1 VYIVYFIWNAARSV
15 GLAGAAVE
23 KLEVIRGMIDMCVV
37 QNGTCAVLRAPL
49 ELPYGNLTILDL
61 VTFFQVIDPLYE
73 KCMRGHLSPKI
84 NVGLKKRKRKRK
96 NCNFL
101 IKF

>member
-1 VYIVYFIWNAARSV
+1 MYIVYFIWNAARSV
-15 GLAGAAVE
+15 GLAAVE

-61 VTFFQVIDPLYE
+61 VIFFS
-73 KCMRGHLSPKI
+73 GHRPF
-84 NVGLKKRKRKRK
+84 V
-96 NCNFL
+96 
-101 IKF
+101 